1 MKNEQINKI
10 KLLLSS
16 KKNIVII
23 PHKNPDGDAI
33 GSSTGLK
40 YYFDKLGHKTS
51 IVSPNKY
58 PHFLQWMDP
67 ENKILTYSNENNIN
81 NVILN
86 ADIIFTLDFNNL
98 VRISQMKD
106 IVKKS
111 NAIKIMID
119 HHENPS
125 DYAEFMYSD
134 PEMSSTCEMIY
145 HFINMLGDK
154 KLIDKNISKS
164 LYAGIM
170 TDTGSFKF
178 PSTTYV
184 THEVVSHL
192 LKTGISHF
200 EVHNKIYDN
209 NKPERLKLL
218 SLALGKITIIDGF
231 NSCYISLSQEE
242 LDKFNYEKGDTEGIV
257 NYGLSIKNIRFA
269 IIFMENTKDNVI
281 RISLRSRGNFDVN
294 ELSKNIFGGGG
305 HKNAAGAISKNSLKK
320 TIEYF
325 LKSIN
330 NYKELLNS

>member
-1 MKNEQINKI
+1 MNNEQINKI

-16 KKNIVII
+16 KRDIVII

-98 VRISQMKD
+98 VRISQMKE

-125 DYAEFMYSD
+125 DYAQFMYSD
-134 PEMSSTCEMIY
+134 PKMSSTCEMIY
-145 HFINMLGDK
+145 HFIDMLGDK

-178 PSTTYV
+178 PSTTYI
-184 THEVVSHL
+184 THEVVSSL

-200 EVHNKIYDN
+200 EIHNRIYDN

-218 SLALGKITIIDGF
+218 SHALGKISIIDGF

-257 NYGLSIKNIRFA
+257 NYGLSIRNIRFA

-294 ELSKNIFGGGG
+294 EFSKKIFGGGG

>member
-1 MKNEQINKI
+1 
-10 KLLLSS
+10 
-16 KKNIVII
+16 
-23 PHKNPDGDAI
+23 
-33 GSSTGLK
+33 
-40 YYFDKLGHKTS
+40 
-51 IVSPNKY
+51 
-58 PHFLQWMDP
+58 
-67 ENKILTYSNENNIN
+67 
-81 NVILN
+81 
-86 ADIIFTLDFNNL
+86 
-98 VRISQMKD
+98 
-106 IVKKS
+106 
-111 NAIKIMID
+111 
-119 HHENPS
+119 
-125 DYAEFMYSD
+125 
-134 PEMSSTCEMIY
+134 
-145 HFINMLGDK
+145 
-154 KLIDKNISKS
+154 
-164 LYAGIM
+164 M

-200 EVHNKIYDN
+200 EIHNKIYDN

-218 SLALGKITIIDGF
+218 SHALGKITIIDGF